1 MTKPEVLASL
11 ACLAGALLAGSPLA
25 GQEPDQHLLE
35 IVPVYA
41 NAFPVGELAA
51 GTSSPDGAETRATL
65 DAAAGFGLHLRFR
78 VTDRLGVEVM
88 GLHVPTE
95 VSVPQASGDLAG
107 LSLATFVNL
116 QLAAVGSSY
125 RFGSERSRLR
135 PFATAGAGVKGYGLA
150 SDADFTWF
158 AGGGVTVETGWIA
171 DVRLAGRNYMSVFDN
186 DAADKLQNDL
196 VFSAGAVLSV
206 F

>member
-1 MTKPEVLASL
+1 MTKSAVVASL
-11 ACLAGALLAGSPLA
+11 AFLAAALLPGSPLA
-25 GQEPDQHLLE
+25 GQEPDRHFLE
-35 IVPVYA
+35 VVPVYA
-41 NAFPVGELAA
+41 NAFPIGDLAERTSPEGGESQ
-51 GTSSPDGAETRATL
+51 GTL

-78 VTDRLGVEVM
+78 VTERFGVEVV

-95 VSVPQASGDLAG
+95 ISVPQASGDLAG
-107 LSLATFVNL
+107 LNLATFVDL
-116 QLAAVGSSY
+116 QLAAVGTTY
-125 RFGSERSRLR
+125 RFGSDRSRLR

-150 SDADFTWF
+150 SDADPTWF

-171 DVRLAGRNYMSVFDN
+171 DVRLSGRNYMSVFD
-186 DAADKLQNDL
+186 DAAADKLQNDL